1 MYLHMQLL
9 RVRLDW
15 STPMTDPAQPQQQPR
30 PKRPLWRRLL
40 RWMIVGGSILVLIV
54 LLILG
59 GGVWYASHNRVRLAN
74 RALQDVGPFRGQ
86 LEAVELDRQG
96 NFDVRGLEFADKAT
110 GKTVLRLPK
119 ITGKFEWGAL
129 RSNAVESLVFENP
142 EIHLDE
148 MALKAF
154 TPSGSSPSATGAEGA
169 KGFAGLR
176 IDRLQLKDAKV
187 SFTDKDGTRHEVDV
201 NYLADKLAVDSQG
214 LLNTGEQQ
222 LTISH
227 ENLDI
232 ERLPYG
238 VRLLEAKGR
247 IKDGVVDLDEVNVQ
261 QPVLHA
267 TPQVLGEFGVD
278 IRGGTAPPQSLPTTG
293 PISQGKLGLIRG
305 IRVGKL
311 GVKDLSLSTR
321 GFTPGNPTGIQLPD
335 TGIVIPR
342 YEADELSWRPG
353 EPLHAGAQRL
363 LFQDLKIVSETDE
376 GVLNIRELSVA
387 LNPKEDA
394 RPWTVRY
401 LRINDPNIHWTHGL
415 HQALQEKVAAFGMGK
430 PTSTPAEQTAP
441 APTPTPTPPVE
452 TAAASNMVRII
463 KAGITGATVKIS
475 DRDLMPFDLMA
486 HAGLMLTEIEFGAQG
501 WKSQSFQSLEVTE
514 GKLQFPATQDAPS
527 PAPFFELPA
536 GELVVKPDE
545 WNANR
550 KVARLS
556 LEKPV
561 VRLRD
566 GNTPWVPHGYVL
578 EGPPYPVPVP
588 APSAANDHPA
598 EQPQQQPPSPEV
610 AVDAPLVGPPAPVEQ
625 PWWKRLHYGQ
635 LTVKDGFTDLVLF
648 LPRPVDMQ
656 AKVNI
661 TTERTT
667 TGGSRHRVRIEDF
680 AGKLPTL
687 SKLPFP
693 VLQAGVLEGSVLL
706 PEMWSQRRIE
716 ELKLSGANVE
726 VGEALMKLFEPE
738 KKPKSTADTAAS
750 ASTPS
755 HSTTAEPGEPWR
767 VGLLQVADSSVSLQ
781 HIIPGLQ
788 SVHFGLAFEVHESPL
803 LMEDI
808 LKDATPQ
815 RVELANIRIPSVQD
829 PDRSVAE
836 LEKIAISLSLQGLA
850 RKEIDH
856 IEIVSPTLYV
866 GEDLFWYV
874 DYYRKY
880 MAGGARPSPEGPQ
893 IVSASDDFEFEVSNT
908 VIESE
913 PPLSEAA
920 WSIKRL
926 QVHDGKLIIAPK
938 GKPLFKTPFPFRVD
952 TEVTRGTLQ
961 ADLDIPPDT
970 YPIPQIDLKL
980 VGMRGRVQFNLPFK
994 QKDNN
999 LTETFEVDSIQ
1010 YDDFKT
1016 GKAFLTVTYDKAGI
1030 YAKFGAEAYEGY
1042 LNGEANVYLTDSYH
1056 WDGWITGKN
1065 VETRHLAQIL
1075 TPTYFFMEGKVETS
1089 LVAQGSMD
1097 ELYQGDASFK
1107 NLTPGKISI
1116 KALDDVIK
1124 DLPKE
1129 WDPLRQQITKI
1140 GLETMRD
1147 FAYERAE
1154 MKTRF
1159 YGREGNGYLR
1169 FIGPQGSRNFD
1180 INVYDHRWTDDNA
1193 DKKPAP

>member
-1 MYLHMQLL
+1 
-9 RVRLDW
+9 
-15 STPMTDPAQPQQQPR
+15 MTEPAQQQQQQSR

-40 RWMIVGGSILVLIV
+40 RWMILAGLTLVFLVLLV
-54 LLILG
+54 LG
-59 GGVWYASHNRVRLAN
+59 GGLWYASHNRVRIAN
-74 RALQDVGPFRGQ
+74 RALETVGPFRGR
-86 LEAVELDRQG
+86 LEAVELDRLG
-96 NFDVRGLEFADKAT
+96 NFDVRGLELVNKAS
-110 GKTVLRLPK
+110 GKTVVRLPK
-119 ITGKFEWGAL
+119 ISGKFEWGAL
-129 RSNAVESLVFENP
+129 RSNAVESLVLENA

-148 MALKAF
+148 MALKSFMPAKDAAN
-154 TPSGSSPSATGAEGA
+154 ATGSTEGA

-176 IDRLQLKDAKV
+176 IDHLQLKDAKV
-187 SFTDKDGTRHEVDV
+187 SFTDKDGTRHEVEMD
-201 NYLADKLAVDSQG
+201 YLANKLQVDAQG
-214 LLNTGEQQ
+214 LLNSGEQQ

-227 ENLDI
+227 EDLDV
-232 ERLPYG
+232 EHAPYG

-247 IKDGVVDLDEVNVQ
+247 IKNGVVDLDEVNVQ

-267 TPQVLGEFGVD
+267 TPQMLGEFGMD
-278 IRGGTAPPQSLPTTG
+278 ARTGSAAPTTLPTNG
-293 PISQGKLGLIRG
+293 PMALATPGLIRG

-311 GVKDLSLSTR
+311 AVKDLSVSAH
-321 GFTPGNPTGIQLPD
+321 GFAPGNSTGIVIPD
-335 TGIVIPR
+335 AGIVIPR
-342 YEADELSWRPG
+342 YEADDLAWNPG
-353 EPLHAGAQRL
+353 DQLQAGAQRL
-363 LFQDLKIVSETDE
+363 LFQDLSIVSETDD
-376 GVLNIRELSVA
+376 GALRIRELSVA
-387 LNPKEDA
+387 LNPKEDGQ
-394 RPWTVRY
+394 PWTIRY
-401 LRINDPNIHWTHGL
+401 LRVNDPTIYWTRGL
-415 HQALQEKVAAFGMGK
+415 HQELQEKAVEFGLGTKSAAVEGD
-430 PTSTPAEQTAP
+430 AP
-441 APTPTPTPPVE
+441 ADSSSAVPGNAE
-452 TAAASNMVRII
+452 ASASTVRIM

-475 DRDLMPFDLMA
+475 DLELMPFDLSA
-486 HAGLMLTEIEFGAQG
+486 KAGLMLTEIEFGAQG

-514 GKLQFPATQDAPS
+514 GRLQFPTKKGEQAYM
-527 PAPFFELPA
+527 PFFELPA
-536 GELVVKPDE
+536 GELVMKPDE

-550 KVARLS
+550 KVARLL

-561 VRLRD
+561 VRLRE
-566 GNTPWVPHGYVL
+566 GNTPWIAHQYTL
-578 EGPPYPVPVP
+578 EGPPYPVPT
-588 APSAANDHPA
+588 PSTAKA
-598 EQPQQQPPSPEV
+598 ETSKPPPPSPVEEQ
-610 AVDAPLVGPPAPVEQ
+610 PLVGPPRPIEQ

-635 LTVKDGFTDLVLF
+635 LAVKDGFADLVLF

-667 TGGSRHRVRIEDF
+667 TGGSRHHVRIEDF

-716 ELKLSGANVE
+716 ELKLTGANIE

-738 KKPKSTADTAAS
+738 KKPKPNENTGATADT
-750 ASTPS
+750 PS
-755 HSTTAEPGEPWR
+755 EVSITTTHGEPWR
-767 VGLLQVADSSVSLQ
+767 VGHLQVADSSVSLQ
-781 HIIPGLQ
+781 HIVPGSE
-788 SVHFGLAFEVHESPL
+788 SVHFGLAFEVNESPL

-808 LKDATPQ
+808 LKDSTPQ

-829 PDRSVAE
+829 PSRSVAE

-850 RKEIDH
+850 RKEVDH

-880 MAGGARPSPEGPQ
+880 MAAGARPSPDSPQ
-893 IVSASDDFEFEVSNT
+893 IVAASDDFEFEVSSA

-926 QVHDGKLIIAPK
+926 QVHDGKLVIAPK
-938 GKPLFKTPFPFRVD
+938 GKPLFKTPFPFSVD

-961 ADLDIPPDT
+961 ADLAIPPDT
-970 YPIPQIDLKL
+970 YPIPQINLKL
-980 VGMRGRVQFNLPFK
+980 VGMRGNVQFNLPFK

-1010 YDDFKT
+1010 YEDFKT

-1042 LNGEANVYLTDSYH
+1042 LNGEANVYLSDSYH
-1056 WDGWITGKN
+1056 WDGWITGKD
-1065 VETRHLAQIL
+1065 VQTKYLAEIM
-1075 TPTYFFMEGKVETS
+1075 TPTYFYMEGKVETS
-1089 LVAQGSMD
+1089 LVAQGSMM

-1124 DLPKE
+1124 DLPKV

-1147 FAYERAE
+1147 FAYDRAE
-1154 MKTRF
+1154 MKARF
-1159 YGREGNGYLR
+1159 YGREGNGYFR
-1169 FIGPQGSRNFD
+1169 FVGPQGSRNFD
-1180 INVYDHRWTDDNA
+1180 INVYDHRWTDDKEA
-1193 DKKPAP
+1193 KTTSP

>member
-1 MYLHMQLL
+1 MS
-9 RVRLDW
+9 D
-15 STPMTDPAQPQQQPR
+15 SAQNQQQPPR

-40 RWMIVGGSILVLIV
+40 RRVFVVGSILVLLA

-59 GGVWYASHNRVRLAN
+59 AGVWYASHNRVRLAN
-74 RALQDVGPFRGQ
+74 RALQDLGSFRGQ
-86 LEAVELDRQG
+86 LEAVQLDRHG
-96 NFDVRGLEFADKAT
+96 NFDVRGLELADKAT
-110 GKTVLRLPK
+110 GKTVVRLPK

-129 RSNAVESLVFENP
+129 RSNSVESLVLENP

-154 TPSGSSPSATGAEGA
+154 TTSGDSPAVTGAEEGA
-169 KGFAGLR
+169 QGFAGLR
-176 IDRLQLKDAKV
+176 IDKLQLKDAKV

-227 ENLDI
+227 EDLDM
-232 ERLPYG
+232 ERAPYG

-278 IRGGTAPPQSLPTTG
+278 VSGGTAAPKSLPTTG
-293 PISQGKLGLIRG
+293 PLSQGKLGLIRG

-311 GVKDLSLSTR
+311 GVKDLSVSTR

-342 YEADELSWRPG
+342 YEADELSWKLG

-363 LFQDLKIVSETDE
+363 LFQDLKVASETDE

-394 RPWTVRY
+394 QPWTVRY

-415 HQALQEKVAAFGMGK
+415 HQALQEKVAAFGMAK
-430 PTSTPAEQTAP
+430 PPSPPAQQSPATPPSTAPPPAETTTTAN
-441 APTPTPTPPVE
+441 V
-452 TAAASNMVRII
+452 VRIM

-514 GKLQFPATQDAPS
+514 GKLQFPAEQGAPDR
-527 PAPFFELPA
+527 APFFELPA
-536 GELVVKPDE
+536 GELVMKPDE
-545 WNANR
+545 WNENR

-566 GNTPWVPHGYVL
+566 GNTPWIPHGHVL

-588 APSAANDHPA
+588 STTKDQPA
-598 EQPQQQPPSPEV
+598 EQQQQQPQPSSDIV
-610 AVDAPLVGPPAPVEQ
+610 AAVPLVGPPAPIEQ

-716 ELKLSGANVE
+716 ELKLTGANIE

-738 KKPKSTADTAAS
+738 KNPKNTADTS
-750 ASTPS
+750 ATTTPP
-755 HSTTAEPGEPWR
+755 STTAQPGDPWR

-815 RVELANIRIPSVQD
+815 RIELANIRIPSVQD

-856 IEIVSPTLYV
+856 IEIVNPTLYV

-880 MAGGARPSPEGPQ
+880 MAGGTPSPEGPQ
-893 IVSASDDFEFEVSNT
+893 MVAADDDFEFAVSSA

-926 QVHDGKLIIAPK
+926 QVHDGKLIISPK
-938 GKPLFKTPFPFRVD
+938 GKPLFKTPFPFKVD

-961 ADLDIPPDT
+961 ADLEIPPDT

-1056 WDGWITGKN
+1056 WDGWVTGKN
-1065 VETRHLAQIL
+1065 VETKHLAQIL

-1147 FAYERAE
+1147 FAYDRAE